1 MVLRSWRKM
10 LTREASLVFLQSC
23 LPTQER
29 HNDKMSGSQRQG
41 AQKGK
46 AKTEA
51 SAVGSP
57 GISNVQEPG
66 MAPSMTNRV
75 SGRVEGGWVGGERL
89 CATSPGC

>member
-1 MVLRSWRKM
+1 M